1 MEGIQKFSQGN
12 QIFSKI
18 YDSKTGVLNKAIHQ
32 LSGRYKII
40 VSSRKNDYK
49 LYLADYTGYKIEL
62 DVTKDFMSQVSE
74 FLKTPTTIDER
85 KTLYGGYSDQR
96 AYSWHIPMYIS
107 SADSNLPEFFLVFKT
122 DNKQSSE
129 IYPESLP
136 KLFKYSSPIDVID
149 LDKVYITNIFKTI
162 QELKS
167 QEMYLDCPVQLYWSG
182 DDKLASII
190 LHGFD
195 YDKGCVT
202 KKEIN
207 IKEYVQNRI
216 NKTKE
221 EAVDVDGLPDTT
233 FRNIEK
239 IARKFKNTANNTAV
253 EDGRIN
259 ANGVVTS
266 SRTAQ
271 NQYVS
276 ISTASH
282 QSGGIAPSSEP
293 SDVFDIDERV
303 ESVPE
308 ENISEYDDFGFFN
321 NLILEL
327 FEDNHLIFPRFINIE
342 FEFDYERPAD
352 YVCDFQNFFGYFAN
366 ITEDNS
372 ELSKQLKIYR
382 HKPNTVPIEFNEID
396 PLNPASYTISQRK
409 ELVNV
414 LHVQDIKEQDYM
426 AIIKPSRITTN
437 DRILIISDDEEII
450 NFYIERENI
459 KETRYKT
466 MINIGNRIQ
475 YLTNDYITVE
485 TTQDLEWRFKC
496 CSDFHLEF
504 FTANHPSRN
513 YAIIQE
519 SENINLNDVQL
530 IDTGDLENLPSDL
543 TINDEEYTIMRRF
556 VYDGHQILRLNQN
569 PQLRYLTEAKVY
581 DWFSEEMYFFYPIPF
596 LNKFNDIQTRELFN
610 AALYAQEIQDV
621 VPVYVSTVP
630 SPYQYKKPEQ
640 VLIDNNSECVFV
652 SGNTNFVNIHTL
664 NYDDIFGRK
673 NGCLEKYPSYFLIK
687 GQCPD
692 YLMYDFRSYRYFEE
706 EPKLRSTLK
715 RINANTCE
723 CVFLGTKFSTDIKY
737 EGYKLCVYLDI
748 KAEADHEDEYYC
760 IIDHVKKHI
769 DIVLNKPLEFTGI
782 NAIDLSIFKNI
793 NIYFVFSE
801 AHNEVFSQT
810 GFKFCDAISDQDLM
824 LSGYNSRI
832 MHDKFLVLRNR
843 MYQDSFTEMYEEG
856 TDILGHYYALLPTDE
871 ADDIV
876 GLVFTI
882 KFINPSQI
890 QANSFLCDDIEL
902 RIMYTVLEDWE
913 PTDIYHQYD
922 DSGYYETYEQ
932 FRITVD
938 NSRKLH
944 RKYIHE
950 LPDFPEPIMLR
961 RYLREI
967 TSPVDREM
975 ATQVISLKSQ
985 YFHFR
990 YKPTGEKVLNTF
1002 PQFYDQSLANDQN
1015 QFEQLINPHYN
1026 GSSYDQEFT
1035 SILENSNN
1043 NYEITLFDTNKIWQI
1058 VAIMCNDMT
1067 SPHMTLHQLQ
1077 TYLTTFNFEF
1087 FVNWLNGNLLHVF
1100 GTDDSIKINVIDMD
1114 VNMDRDN
1121 KKMWR
1126 YSTFYKNYF
1135 TEYQNM
1141 LQFQN
1146 IRYSNK
1152 LMLFTIFNK
1161 NYGYYLDET
1170 YQESLRYDVG
1180 ATGIWGEV
1188 HNLVSSLFTGDDLS
1202 IKVPFKQEL
1211 SVAKELIGKLYYDK
1225 MIINNENNRY
1235 LKNQSINVRQYIKE
1249 IYPKYILD
1257 NFYDVESV
1265 FVDGSKVDFEYN
1277 KYDYTLR
1284 LHAEQGTEITINLA
1298 RT

>member
-1 MEGIQKFSQGN
+1 MEGIQKFTQGN
-12 QIFSKI
+12 QIFSEI

-32 LSGRYKII
+32 LSGRYKVI

-74 FLKTPTTIDER
+74 FLKTPTAIDER

-107 SADSNLPEFFLVFKT
+107 SADTNLPEFFLVFET

-136 KLFKYSSPIDVID
+136 KIFKYSSPIDVID
-149 LDKVYITNIFKTI
+149 LNKVYITNIFKTI

-167 QEMYLDCPVQLYWSG
+167 HEMYLDCPVQLYWSG
-182 DDKLASII
+182 DDKLASVI

-216 NKTKE
+216 NKTEE
-221 EAVDVDGLPDTT
+221 EAVNVDGLPDKT
-233 FRNIEK
+233 FKNIEK
-239 IARKFKNTANNTAV
+239 IARKFKNTTNNAAR

-259 ANGVVTS
+259 QNGVVTS

-271 NQYVS
+271 DQYVRVNS
-276 ISTASH
+276 ASR
-282 QSGGIAPSSEP
+282 QSGSIAPLSEP
-293 SDVFDIDERV
+293 SDIFDIDERV

-308 ENISEYDDFGFFN
+308 ENISEYDDFAFFN

-327 FEDNHLIFPRFINIE
+327 FEENHLIFPRFINIE

-366 ITEDNS
+366 ASKDKL

-426 AIIKPSRITTN
+426 AIVKPSRITTN

-450 NFYIERENI
+450 DFYIETENI
-459 KETRYKT
+459 KETQYKT

-496 CSDFHLEF
+496 CSDFHLKF
-504 FTANHPSRN
+504 LTGNHPSRN
-513 YAIIQE
+513 YTIIQE
-519 SENINLNDVQL
+519 AENINLNDVQL
-530 IDTGDLENLPSDL
+530 IDTGDLENLPTDL
-543 TINDEEYTIMRRF
+543 TINDEEYIIMRRF

-692 YLMYDFRSYRYFEE
+692 YLMYDFRSYRYFEK
-706 EPKLRSTLK
+706 EPLLRSVLK

-760 IIDHVKKHI
+760 IIDNVKKHI
-769 DIVLNKPLEFTGI
+769 DIVINKPLEFTGI

-793 NIYFVFSE
+793 NSYFVFSE
-801 AHNEVFSQT
+801 SHNEVFSQT
-810 GFKFCDAISDQDLM
+810 GFKFCDEITEQELL
-824 LSGYNSRI
+824 LSGYQSRI
-832 MHDKFLVLRNR
+832 VHNKFLVLRNR

-856 TDILGHYYALLPTDE
+856 TDILGHYYAILPKSE
-871 ADDIV
+871 SDDTV
-876 GLVFTI
+876 GLVFSI

-890 QANSFLCDDIEL
+890 QNNSFLCDDIEL

-913 PTDIYHQYD
+913 PTDIFHQYD

-961 RYLREI
+961 RYLKEI
-967 TSPVDREM
+967 TSPVDRAM

-985 YFHFR
+985 YFSFT
-990 YKPTGEKVLNTF
+990 YKPTGEKELMTF
-1002 PQFYDQSLANDQN
+1002 PQFYDPSLANNQN
-1015 QFEQLINPHYN
+1015 QFEELINPHYN
-1026 GSSYDQEFT
+1026 GSSYDTEF
-1035 SILENSNN
+1035 SSKLSNSNN
-1043 NYEITLFDTNKIWQI
+1043 DYSITLFDTNKIWQI
-1058 VAIMCNDMT
+1058 VAVMCNDMT

-1077 TYLTTFNFEF
+1077 TYLSTFNFDI

-1121 KKMWR
+1121 RKMWR

-1170 YQESLRYDVG
+1170 YQESLKYDVA

-1202 IKVPFKQEL
+1202 IKVPFNQEL
-1211 SVAKELIGKLYYDK
+1211 NVAKELIGKLYYDK

-1235 LKNQSINVRQYIKE
+1235 LKNQSLNVRQYIKE

-1284 LHAEQGTEITINLA
+1284 LYAEQGTEITINLA

>member
-12 QIFSKI
+12 QIFSEI

-40 VSSRKNDYK
+40 VSSRSNGYQ
-49 LYLADYTGYKIEL
+49 LYLADYTGYKVEL

-74 FLKTPTTIDER
+74 FLKTPTSIDER
-85 KTLYGGYSDQR
+85 KTLYGGYSDNK

-107 SADSNLPEFFLVFKT
+107 SADTNLPEFFLIFKT
-122 DNKQSSE
+122 DNKRSSE

-136 KLFKYSSPIDVID
+136 KIFNYSTPIDVID
-149 LDKVYITNIFKTI
+149 LNKVFVTNIFKTI

-167 QEMYLDCPVQLYWSG
+167 SEMYLDCPLQLYWSG

-216 NKTKE
+216 NKTRE
-221 EAVDVDGLPDTT
+221 QAVDSDGLPDDT
-233 FRNIEK
+233 FKSIEK
-239 IARKFKNTANNTAV
+239 IIRKFQNTVNNTDKT
-253 EDGRIN
+253 DGRVN
-259 ANGVVTS
+259 QNGVVTAN
-266 SRTAQ
+266 RNAQ
-271 NQYVS
+271 PNYS
-276 ISTASH
+276 LTLASH
-282 QSGGIAPSSEP
+282 QSGGISPSSVTT
-293 SDVFDIDERV
+293 DTFDIDERV

-308 ENISEYDDFGFFN
+308 ENIQEYDDFAFFN

-327 FEDNHLIFPRFINIE
+327 FEENHMIFPRFINIE

-366 ITEDNS
+366 ITEDKL

-414 LHVQDIKEQDYM
+414 LHVQDIKEQDYL
-426 AIIKPSRITTN
+426 AIVKPSRITTN
-437 DRILIISDDEEII
+437 DKILIISDDEEII
-450 NFYIERENI
+450 EFYIETQNI
-459 KETRYKT
+459 KPTRYET
-466 MINIGNRIQ
+466 MINIGNRIN

-485 TTQDLEWRFKC
+485 TTQDLQWRFKC
-496 CSDFHLEF
+496 CSEFHLKF
-504 FTANHPSRN
+504 MTGTHPSRN
-513 YAIIQE
+513 YTIIQE
-519 SENINLNDVQL
+519 AENINLNDVQL
-530 IDTGDLENLPSDL
+530 IDTGDLENLPRDL
-543 TINDEEYTIMRRF
+543 TINDEEYTIVKRF
-556 VYDGHQILRLNQN
+556 VYDGHQILRLDLN

-596 LNKFNDIQTRELFN
+596 LNKFNDIQTQELFN
-610 AALYAQEIQDV
+610 AALYAEEIKDV
-621 VPVYVSTVP
+621 VPTYVATVP
-630 SPYQYKKPEQ
+630 SPYQYRKPEQ
-640 VLIDNNSECVFV
+640 IVIDNNSECVFV
-652 SGNTNFVNIHTL
+652 SGSTNFVNIHTL

-687 GQCPD
+687 GQCPE
-692 YLMYDFRSYRYFEE
+692 YLMYDFRSYRYFEK
-706 EPKLRSTLK
+706 EPQLRSILK

-737 EGYKLCVYLDI
+737 EGYKLCAYVDL
-748 KAEADHEDEYYC
+748 KAEAEHEGEYYC
-760 IIDHVKKHI
+760 IIDNVKKHI
-769 DIVLNKPLEFTGI
+769 DIVINKPLEFTGI

-793 NIYFVFSE
+793 NSSFIFSE

-810 GFKFCDAISDQDLM
+810 GFKFCDEITNQELM
-824 LSGYNSRI
+824 LSGYQSRI
-832 MHDKFLVLRNR
+832 VNNKFLVLRNR
-843 MYQDSFTEMYEEG
+843 MYQDTFMTMYEEG
-856 TDILGHYYALLPTDE
+856 GDILGHYYAILPKSE
-871 ADDIV
+871 ADDTV

-890 QANSFLCDDIEL
+890 QDNSFLCDDIEL

-913 PTDIYHQYD
+913 PTEIFHQYD
-922 DSGYYETYEQ
+922 DSGYYKTYEQ
-932 FRITVD
+932 FRINID

-961 RYLREI
+961 RYLKEI
-967 TSPVDREM
+967 SNPVDRAM

-985 YFHFR
+985 YFSFT
-990 YKPTGEKVLNTF
+990 YKPTGEKELMTF
-1002 PQFYDQSLANDQN
+1002 PQFYDPTLVSDRN

-1026 GSSYDQEFT
+1026 GASYDTEFS
-1035 SILENSNN
+1035 SILSNSNN
-1043 NYEITLFDTNKIWQI
+1043 NYDITLFDTNKIWQI
-1058 VAIMCNDMT
+1058 VAVMCNDMT

-1077 TYLTTFNFEF
+1077 TYLSGFNFEF
-1087 FVNWLNGNLLHVF
+1087 FANWLNSNLLHIY
-1100 GTDDSIKINVIDMD
+1100 GTEDSIKIRVIDMD
-1114 VNMDRDN
+1114 VNLDRDN
-1121 KKMWR
+1121 RKMWR
-1126 YSTFYKNYF
+1126 YSTFYKNYL

-1146 IRYSNK
+1146 IRYSDR
-1152 LMLFTIFNK
+1152 LVLFTIFSK

-1170 YQESLRYDVG
+1170 YQESLKYDVG

-1188 HNLVSSLFTGDDLS
+1188 HNLVSSLFTGEDLS
-1202 IKVPFKQEL
+1202 VKVEFNQQL
-1211 SVAKELIGKLYYDK
+1211 NVAKELVGRLYYDK

-1235 LKNQSINVRQYIKE
+1235 LKNQSLNVRQYIKE

-1265 FVDGSKVDFEYN
+1265 LVDGSRVDFEYN
-1277 KYDYTLR
+1277 KYDYSLK
-1284 LHAEQGTEITINLA
+1284 LYAEEGTEVMINLA
-1298 RT
+1298 RI